1 MSSQAYNLGAV
12 VAGIQISKA
21 WDRVESPW
29 YNMFNEIQVDP
40 FPQDEARRLLVE
52 PVRGVYEWEG
62 PALEFVLAH
71 ADGRPYRLQQ
81 FGLQAVNHML
91 AEGRERINLADV
103 EAADRLIERAH
114 AT

>member
-1 MSSQAYNLGAV
+1 
-12 VAGIQISKA
+12 
-21 WDRVESPW
+21 
-29 YNMFNEIQVDP
+29 
-40 FPQDEARRLLVE
+40 
-52 PVRGVYEWEG
+52 
-62 PALEFVLAH
+62 VLAH

-81 FGLQAVNHML
+81 FGLKAVNHML